1 MRMKIDLAK
10 ILKIKTP
17 LDGINPKKR
26 EKIIIAAIDEFADVG
41 FELASTNRIAKRAGI
56 AKGALF
62 KYFKTKEKLFLA
74 ITDDLLRGLIGYLMK
89 RVTENKKDILEL
101 YINAVEELYTY
112 FKGNLKMFKF
122 FKMIMTERA
131 GEVYIKLRK
140 KWEPLMEPMLAAFM
154 KGVDTSNLSISV
166 PELAKLFMWLDAGLD
181 TDMMAAVT
189 PNTTV
194 DEMLKLY
201 RKNLAIVEK
210 VLKNGIYK

>member
-1 MRMKIDLAK
+1 MKIDLEK

-89 RVTENKKDILEL
+89 RVTEQKNDILEL

-122 FKMIMTERA
+122 
-131 GEVYIKLRK
+131 
-140 KWEPLMEPMLAAFM
+140 
-154 KGVDTSNLSISV
+154 
-166 PELAKLFMWLDAGLD
+166 
-181 TDMMAAVT
+181 
-189 PNTTV
+189 
-194 DEMLKLY
+194 
-201 RKNLAIVEK
+201 
-210 VLKNGIYK
+210 

>member
-1 MRMKIDLAK
+1 MKIDLEK

-89 RVTENKKDILEL
+89 RVTEQKNDILEL

-131 GEVYIKLRK
+131 GEVYTKLRK
-140 KWEPLMEPMLAAFM
+140 KWMPLMEPMLAALM

-181 TDMMAAVT
+181 TDMMATVT

-201 RKNLAIVEK
+201 RKNLTIVKK
-210 VLKNGIYK
+210 VLKKGIYKR

>member
-1 MRMKIDLAK
+1 MKIDLEK

-26 EKIIIAAIDEFADVG
+26 KKIIIAAIDEFADVG

-89 RVTENKKDILEL
+89 RVTEQKNDILEL

-131 GEVYIKLRK
+131 GEVYTKLRK
-140 KWEPLMEPMLAAFM
+140 KWMPLMEPMLAALM

-181 TDMMAAVT
+181 TDMMATVT

-201 RKNLAIVEK
+201 RKNLTIVKK
-210 VLKNGIYK
+210 VLKKGIYKR